1 MVKVIFDT
9 ETTGTNARY
18 DDILQLSMIDENGN
32 TLFNDYFH
40 PVHKTAWPDAQRV
53 NHISP
58 EMVADKPTFEE
69 RKAEIQKIFNQADE
83 LIAYNAQFDMGFLRA
98 AGIRFRRDV
107 PVSDP
112 MLDFAEIYGDW
123 NEYYGNYR
131 WQRLTTAAAYYGYEY
146 DAHDALEDVR
156 ATLFVYNKIKSGAPE
171 AD

>member
-1 MVKVIFDT
+1 MKVIFDT

-18 DDILQLSMIDENGN
+18 DDILQLSIIDEDGN

-40 PVHKTAWPDAQRV
+40 PVHRQSWPDAQRV